1 MVCFQ
6 TTLNT
11 LELVG
16 EPVVLELYCFPP
28 KNMVTE
34 HKTSKWG
41 QAKKD
46 GGELGVV

>member
-16 EPVVLELYCFPP
+16 EPAVLELFCPP
-28 KNMVTE
+28 QKMVIE
-34 HKTSKWG
+34 HKTPKWG

>member
-16 EPVVLELYCFPP
+16 EPAVLELYCFPQ
-28 KNMVTE
+28 KTE

-41 QAKKD
+41 QAKD